1 MDSNQNSTH
10 NSAHSKRFQFTS
22 KFMAIGISLL
32 IIVAVVASVF
42 GIRSWQQSK
51 LFVPKDIKQQVTY
64 TIFKPADTSNFVADK
79 STIKYDPKLKSLS
92 YRAMQK
98 GTASGLTFS
107 FQEAPE
113 VFADVPQAFSKFAD
127 DLHQY
132 SSFDSI
138 QGKVSL
144 TKPPELQG
152 GQSAVMN
159 AKGTLM
165 FIKPDKNLSDSDWK
179 QLFSNMD
186 VVK

>member
-1 MDSNQNSTH
+1 MRSSQKPDH
-10 NSAHSKRFQFTS
+10 EREPSKRVQYTA
-22 KFMAIGISLL
+22 KFIAVGLAL
-32 IIVAVVASVF
+32 IVVVAVVG
-42 GIRSWQQSK
+42 GIFAFRAWQQSK
-51 LFVPKDIKQQVTY
+51 QFVPSDIKRQVTF
-64 TIFKPADTSNFVADK
+64 TLFKPASTSDIIADK
-79 STIKYDPKLKSLS
+79 STIKYDPKIKSLS
-92 YRAMQK
+92 YRATQK
-98 GTASGLTFS
+98 GSFTNLTFS

-113 VFADVPQAFSKFAD
+113 AFTDIPQAYDKFAD

-144 TKPPELQG
+144 TKPSELQG

-165 FIKPDKNLSDSDWK
+165 FIKPDKNLSDDEWK
-179 QLFSNMD
+179 QLFSNLD